1 MSCLSFLLFIH
12 FNPLVKQMQQEKEVE
27 MDRLLEGSLNWT
39 GSSSMEKLSML
50 IMPFFMI
57 PTFSRAWWRDSAALR
72 MLGSQCIS
80 ASSKYSENYA

>member
-1 MSCLSFLLFIH
+1 MTPTAEALQEFIDADKA
-12 FNPLVKQMQQEKEVE
+12 FQQKEVE

-57 PTFSRAWWRDSAALR
+57 PAFSRAWWRDSAALR